1 MELRLY
7 AVRTQSDDDD
17 AAADEDGY
25 RDDEDGYRDDED
37 GYRDDEDG
45 DGYHIQKGDPLYY
58 S

>member
-1 MELRLY
+1 MY